1 VRSSKALSAALVV
14 LGGLLAILAGG
25 RTWLS
30 VTPVGATVSA
40 VSGAIPVSGREA
52 APAGAALGLVALA
65 GAVALLTSGPV
76 VRYVVAALLT
86 LCGAGLVAV
95 PLSFGPGGS
104 QDAARDAVARV
115 TGSRGGNGSGFA
127 ASTTPWPTVC
137 AAAGLLVLAGA
148 VLALVRG
155 RRWAGPS
162 RRYETPAVTGGGAV
176 ALATGSAGSAAEP
189 VTATTGAAT
198 ARDRAYDTWDA
209 LSDGND
215 PTADPTWQNDRD
227 PGGEP

>member
-1 VRSSKALSAALVV
+1 MRSSKGLAALLVV

-30 VTPVGATVSA
+30 VTPLGATVSA

-52 APAGAALGLVALA
+52 APAGSALGLVALA
-65 GAVALLTSGPV
+65 GAVALLTSGLV
-76 VRYVVAALLT
+76 VRYVVAGLLA

-95 PLSFGPGGS
+95 PLTSGADGFDG
-104 QDAARDAVARV
+104 AAADAVARV
-115 TGSRGGNGSGFA
+115 TGARITSGGGFA
-127 ASTTPWPTVC
+127 ASTTAWPTVC

-148 VLALVRG
+148 VVALVRG

-162 RRYETPAVTGGGAV
+162 RRYEVPAVVGAAGGTSGG
-176 ALATGSAGSAAEP
+176 TAGTDGG
-189 VTATTGAAT
+189 TAAAT

-209 LSDGND
+209 LSDGSD
-215 PTADPTWQNDRD
+215 PTADDAPR
-227 PGGEP
+227 P